1 MALDLSPKPRQTL
14 GSGESTH
21 GDRSAEQTY
30 FLRLLA
36 SHPDTG
42 DNMDEP

>member
-1 MALDLSPKPRQTL
+1 MALDLSPKSKQNL

-21 GDRSAEQTY
+21 GDRSAEQIY

-36 SHPDTG
+36 SLPDAG
-42 DNMDEP
+42 DNMDET